1 MQAMVSGSKDPNVQW
16 RVATEPN
23 EKNFPSSLVSVANSW
38 AAENM
43 FSLFKL
49 QSVLMEMNT
58 GARDGIKTDCNFCLN
73 GRKQSDENWNLNL
86 TNLTHNLACP
96 SSYYHGS
103 KCVTKSV
110 DHAAS

>member
-58 GARDGIKTDCNFCLN
+58 GATTTVN
-73 GRKQSDENWNLNL
+73 GMTGVKRIYLHSRQE
-86 TNLTHNLACP
+86 
-96 SSYYHGS
+96 
-103 KCVTKSV
+103 KS
-110 DHAAS
+110 HWR